1 MEGALKEQAVSPLD
15 LSNTYGIERPNT
27 PKINELVIGSNA
39 IN

>member
-15 LSNTYGIERPNT
+15 LSDTYGIERPST
-27 PKINELVIGSNA
+27 PKINELVIGSKA